1 MQCNTNQRQSHSN
14 SFCNFH
20 ISTQQQQA
28 QQKLAQPQTP
38 QQHANTNPF
47 TQPQMMLH
55 RSGYSMESEEGDI
68 EDNPVHSL
76 SSSKSNLSE
85 NSLVSNFNRQK
96 NPRSFVSHADQ
107 ANHLKLFECFR
118 ISTVYIVR

>member
-1 MQCNTNQRQSHSN
+1 M
-14 SFCNFH
+14 
-20 ISTQQQQA
+20 
-28 QQKLAQPQTP
+28 AQPQTP

-85 NSLVSNFNRQK
+85 NSLVRRMMIFFWFKK
-96 NPRSFVSHADQ
+96 NILSMIKNVNSKDS
-107 ANHLKLFECFR
+107 LIC
-118 ISTVYIVR
+118 

>member
-1 MQCNTNQRQSHSN
+1 MQS
-14 SFCNFH
+14 
-20 ISTQQQQA
+20 QQQQV
-28 QQKLAQPQTP
+28 QQKSTQPQTP

-47 TQPQMMLH
+47 APQQMMLH

-85 NSLVSNFNRQK
+85 NSLVSNW
-96 NPRSFVSHADQ
+96 
-107 ANHLKLFECFR
+107 LLFQY
-118 ISTVYIVR
+118 STIN